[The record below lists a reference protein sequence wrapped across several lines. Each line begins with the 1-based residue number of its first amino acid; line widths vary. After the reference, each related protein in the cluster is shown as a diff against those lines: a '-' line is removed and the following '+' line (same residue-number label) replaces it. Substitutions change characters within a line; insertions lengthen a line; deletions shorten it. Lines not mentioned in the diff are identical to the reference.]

1 MRKAALLLVILL
13 LSVVPISSFSD
24 VQEKEPGVEWIKFDL
39 PKDTIRNFV
48 GTLDNSLALENRSV
62 IAHSRLGIHDSS
74 GILFEYEI
82 PDELLV
88 TRPDLAIVLVSNDYR
103 FAEVRATVS
112 DMVLSLI
119 HISEPT
125 RP

>member
-62 IAHSRLGIHDSS
+62 IAHSRLGIHDAS

-88 TRPDLAIVLVSNDYR
+88 TRPDPVSY
-103 FAEVRATVS
+103 TH
-112 DMVLSLI
+112 LTL
-119 HISEPT
+119 PT
-125 RP
+125 TPYV